1 MNKKSKADNTKF
13 IDTETG
19 ETIDMNEL
27 KELVFKELQKSNFK
41 VDKNGVPITYKDE
54 LYDGTGRLE
63 QSMIEEWP
71 SRMKETLYPKLVELG
86 IKDDEM
92 DWALAECMRVMAPML
107 RELVDKAY
115 GIKWTEVAKQI
126 QDDMNSMNL
135 DLDYP
140 IHYNSLE
147 ECSADYIKMK
157 EDGHYKSYRQA
168 WRDAVVRG
176 VTTNDKY
183 GDKVKLKEY
192 KQLERAYER
201 IKDLGKEEDYGLE
214 PTNP

>member
-1 MNKKSKADNTKF
+1 
-13 IDTETG
+13 
-19 ETIDMNEL
+19 
-27 KELVFKELQKSNFK
+27 
-41 VDKNGVPITYKDE
+41 
-54 LYDGTGRLE
+54 
-63 QSMIEEWP
+63 
-71 SRMKETLYPKLVELG
+71 
-86 IKDDEM
+86 
-92 DWALAECMRVMAPML
+92 
-107 RELVDKAY
+107 
-115 GIKWTEVAKQI
+115 
-126 QDDMNSMNL
+126 MNSMNL